1 MAHKEETRMK
11 TKFVVLA
18 AAIGLAVALSGCETA
33 TPYQPLA
40 QGTAQSGGFTDQRLD
55 DNHYRVSFQGN
66 TMTSRETVETYL
78 LYRAAELTVNSGF
91 DWFQAVDKH
100 TQRDTQSY
108 VDTWGPGPYGYWHP
122 YYRRWGAWGW
132 GGWGPYWGP
141 YGGPATVDTV
151 QKFQA
156 SADIV
161 MAHGPKPAGN
171 PRAMDA
177 REVMANLGPKIERPK
192 QGS

>member
-1 MAHKEETRMK
+1 MK
-11 TKFVVLA
+11 MRLAVVAVLA
-18 AAIGLAVALSGCETA
+18 GLAAGLAGCETA

-40 QGTAQSGGFTDQRLD
+40 QGGATSGGFTDQRLD
-55 DNHYRVSFQGN
+55 DNHFRVTFEGN
-66 TMTSRETVETYL
+66 TSTSRETVETYL
-78 LYRAAELTVNSGF
+78 LYRAAEVTVNSGY

-100 TQRDTQSY
+100 TQRDAQTY

-141 YGGPATVDTV
+141 YGPYGGPATVDTV
-151 QKFQA
+151 EKFQA
-156 SADIV
+156 SADIA
-161 MAHGPKPAGN
+161 MAHGPKPANN

-177 REVMANLGPKIERPK
+177 REVLNNLGPKIQRPK
-192 QGS
+192 TGS